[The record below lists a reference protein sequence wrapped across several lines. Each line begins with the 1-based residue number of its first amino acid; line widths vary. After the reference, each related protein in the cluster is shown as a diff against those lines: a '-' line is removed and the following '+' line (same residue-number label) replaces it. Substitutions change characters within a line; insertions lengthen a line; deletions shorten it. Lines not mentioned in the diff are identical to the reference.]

1 MFPMFPLYPLVPNIL
16 KLGISQD
23 EPPTIYSLLNS
34 YVNFANDTPAKI
46 KDLAN
51 AGRAMFFDF
60 DYPLATGMTKSEFE
74 CMILN
79 HFMMRRIGYETVT
92 AFKIA
97 LNVKLNEIMPMYNKL
112 FESINGWNI
121 FTDGEIMDRTVTDS
135 RTVNNTGTTSG
146 TNNTTN
152 STTNSATSSTTSDRR
167 FSDTPQNALQDVRDG
182 QYVTEYN
189 YDSDGGTSNST
200 SNTTSNS
207 TSSAT
212 NNNSSVEGGNQ
223 TERIIRT
230 PTDKM
235 HLYTEFL
242 RNRQNIYTMIFKDLD
257 SLFYQIV

>member
-16 KLGISQD
+16 KLGISHD
-23 EPPTIYSLLNS
+23 EPPTIYALLNS
-34 YVNFANDTPAKI
+34 YVNFANDTPTKI

-92 AFKIA
+92 AFKMA

-135 RTVNNTGTTSG
+135 RTVNNTGTSSG
-146 TNNTTN
+146 TNNT
-152 STTNSATSSTTSDRR
+152 TSSTTSDRR
-167 FSDTPQNALQDVRDG
+167 FSNTPQNALQDVRDG

-189 YDSDGGTSNST
+189 YDSDGGTSNT
-200 SNTTSNS
+200 

-223 TERIIRT
+223 TERIVRT

-242 RNRQNIYTMIFKDLD
+242 KNRQNIYTMIFKDLD

>member
-1 MFPMFPLYPLVPNIL
+1 MFPLFPLYPLVPNIL
-16 KLGISQD
+16 KLGISHD
-23 EPPTIYSLLNS
+23 EPPTIYSLLNA

-92 AFKIA
+92 AFKMA

-135 RTVNNTGTTSG
+135 RTVNNTGISSG
-146 TNNTTN
+146 TNNT
-152 STTNSATSSTTSDRR
+152 TSSTTSDRR
-167 FSDTPQNALQDVRDG
+167 FSNTPQNALQDVRDG

-189 YDSDGGTSNST
+189 YDTDGGTSN
-200 SNTTSNS
+200 TTSS
-207 TSSAT
+207 TT

-257 SLFYQIV
+257 SLFYQII

>member
-46 KDLAN
+46 KDLAS

-121 FTDGEIMDRTVTDS
+121 FADGEITDRTLTDS
-135 RTVNNTGTTSG
+135 RTVNNTGT
-146 TNNTTN
+146 NNT
-152 STTNSATSSTTSDRR
+152 TSSTTSDRR
-167 FSDTPQNALQDVRDG
+167 FSNTPQNALQDVRDG

-189 YDSDGGTSNST
+189 YDQDTGTATN
-200 SNTTSNS
+200 
-207 TSSAT
+207 T

-223 TERIIRT
+223 TEHIVRT

-242 RNRQNIYTMIFKDLD
+242 KNRQNIYTMIFKDLD

>member
-92 AFKIA
+92 AFKMA

-121 FTDGEIMDRTVTDS
+121 FADGEITDRTLTDS
-135 RTVNNTGTTSG
+135 RTVNNTGT
-146 TNNTTN
+146 NN
-152 STTNSATSSTTSDRR
+152 STSSTTSDRR
-167 FSDTPQNALQDVRDG
+167 FSNTPQNALQDVRDG

-189 YDSDGGTSNST
+189 YDQDTGTATN
-200 SNTTSNS
+200 
-207 TSSAT
+207 T
-212 NNNSSVEGGNQ
+212 NNNSSIEGGNQ
-223 TERIIRT
+223 TEHITRT
-230 PTDKM
+230 PTDKI

-242 RNRQNIYTMIFKDLD
+242 KNRQNIYTMIFKDLD

>member
-46 KDLAN
+46 KNLAN

-60 DYPLATGMTKSEFE
+60 DYPLATGMTKTEFE

-92 AFKIA
+92 AFKMA

-121 FTDGEIMDRTVTDS
+121 FADGEVTNRTLIDS
-135 RTVNNTGTTSG
+135 RTVNNTGT
-146 TNNTTN
+146 NNTT
-152 STTNSATSSTTSDRR
+152 TSTTSDRR
-167 FSDTPQNALQDVRDG
+167 FSNTPQNALVDVQNG

-189 YDSDGGTSNST
+189 YDHDTGT
-200 SNTTSNS
+200 
-207 TSSAT
+207 AT
-212 NNNSSVEGGNQ
+212 NTNTNSSVEGGNQ
-223 TERIIRT
+223 TEGISRT
-230 PTDKM
+230 PADKM

-257 SLFYQIV
+257 SLFYQII

>member
-92 AFKIA
+92 AFKMA

-112 FESINGWNI
+112 FESINSWDI
-121 FTDGEIMDRTVTDS
+121 FDDGEITDRTVTDS
-135 RTVNNTGTTSG
+135 RSVSNAGTSSG

-152 STTNSATSSTTSDRR
+152 SATSDQR

-189 YDSDGGTSNST
+189 YNQDSATSN
-200 SNTTSNS
+200 NTTSAT
-207 TSSAT
+207 TS
-212 NNNSSVEGGNQ
+212 NNTIEGGSQ
-223 TERIIRT
+223 TERIVRT
-230 PTDKM
+230 PSDKM

-242 RNRQNIYTMIFKDLD
+242 KNRQNIYTMIFKDLD

>member
-1 MFPMFPLYPLVPNIL
+1 MFPMLSIYPLVPNIL
-16 KLGISQD
+16 KLGLSQD
-23 EPPTIYSLLNS
+23 EPPTIYSLLNA

-46 KDLAN
+46 KDLAS

-92 AFKIA
+92 AFKMA

-112 FESINGWNI
+112 FESINSWDI
-121 FTDGEIMDRTVTDS
+121 FDDGEIMDRTVSDS
-135 RTVNNTGTTSG
+135 RSVSNAGTSSG

-152 STTNSATSSTTSDRR
+152 SATSDQR

-189 YDSDGGTSNST
+189 YNQDSATS
-200 SNTTSNS
+200 SNTTSAT
-207 TSSAT
+207 TS
-212 NNNSSVEGGNQ
+212 NNTIEGGSQ
-223 TERIIRT
+223 TERIVRT
-230 PTDKM
+230 PSDKM

>member
-46 KDLAN
+46 KDLAS

-92 AFKIA
+92 AFKMA

-135 RTVNNTGTTSG
+135 RTVNNTGTSSG
-146 TNNTTN
+146 TNNT
-152 STTNSATSSTTSDRR
+152 TSSTTSDRR
-167 FSDTPQNALQDVRDG
+167 FSNTPQNALQDVRDG

-189 YDSDGGTSNST
+189 YDADGGTSNT
-200 SNTTSNS
+200 

-223 TERIIRT
+223 TERITRT

-257 SLFYQIV
+257 PLFYQII

>member
-1 MFPMFPLYPLVPNIL
+1 MFPLYPLVPNIL

-23 EPPTIYSLLNS
+23 EPPTIYSLLNA
-34 YVNFANDTPAKI
+34 YVNFANDEPAKI

-92 AFKIA
+92 AFKMA

-121 FTDGEIMDRTVTDS
+121 FADGEITDRTLTDS
-135 RTVNNTGTTSG
+135 RIINNTG
-146 TNNTTN
+146 TNNTT
-152 STTNSATSSTTSDRR
+152 SSTASDRR
-167 FSDTPQNALQDVRDG
+167 FSNTPQNALQDVRDG

-189 YDSDGGTSNST
+189 YDQDSGST
-200 SNTTSNS
+200 NN
-207 TSSAT
+207 T
-212 NNNSSVEGGNQ
+212 NNNSSVEDGSQ
-223 TERIIRT
+223 IERISRT

-242 RNRQNIYTMIFKDLD
+242 RNRQNVYTMIFKDLD
-257 SLFYQIV
+257 PLFYQII

>member
-1 MFPMFPLYPLVPNIL
+1 MFPMIPLYPLVPNIL
-16 KLGISQD
+16 KLGISHD
-23 EPPTIYSLLNS
+23 EPPTVYALLNS

-51 AGRAMFFDF
+51 AGRTMFFDF

-121 FTDGEIMDRTVTDS
+121 FTDGEITDRTLTDS
-135 RTVNNTGTTSG
+135 RTVNNTGTSSG
-146 TNNTTN
+146 TNNT
-152 STTNSATSSTTSDRR
+152 TSSTTSDRR
-167 FSDTPQNALQDVRDG
+167 FSNTPQNALQDVRDG

-189 YDSDGGTSNST
+189 YDQDSGTSNT
-200 SNTTSNS
+200 

-230 PTDKM
+230 PSDKM

-242 RNRQNIYTMIFKDLD
+242 KNRQNIYTMIFKDLD
-257 SLFYQIV
+257 CLFYQLI

>member
-1 MFPMFPLYPLVPNIL
+1 MFPMLSIYPLVPNIL

-46 KDLAN
+46 KDLAS

-112 FESINGWNI
+112 FESINSWDI
-121 FTDGEIMDRTVTDS
+121 FDDGEIMDRSVTDS
-135 RTVNNTGTTSG
+135 RSVSNAGTSSG

-152 STTNSATSSTTSDRR
+152 SATSDQR

-182 QYVTEYN
+182 QYVTDYN
-189 YDSDGGTSNST
+189 YNQDSASSSNATSA
-200 SNTTSNS
+200 TTSNN
-207 TSSAT
+207 TI
-212 NNNSSVEGGNQ
+212 EGGSQ
-223 TERIIRT
+223 TERIVRT
-230 PTDKM
+230 PSDKM

-242 RNRQNIYTMIFKDLD
+242 KNRQNIYTMIFKDLD

>member
-1 MFPMFPLYPLVPNIL
+1 MFPMFTLYPLVPNIL
-16 KLGISQD
+16 KLGISHD
-23 EPPTIYSLLNS
+23 EPPTVYALLNS

-46 KDLAN
+46 KDLAS

-92 AFKIA
+92 AFKMA

-135 RTVNNTGTTSG
+135 RTVNNTGTSTG
-146 TNNTTN
+146 TNNT
-152 STTNSATSSTTSDRR
+152 TSSTTSDRR
-167 FSDTPQNALQDVRDG
+167 FSNTPQNALQDVRDG

-189 YDSDGGTSNST
+189 YDTDGGTSNA
-200 SNTTSNS
+200 

-223 TERIIRT
+223 TERIVRT

-242 RNRQNIYTMIFKDLD
+242 KNRQNIYTMIFKDLD

>member
-1 MFPMFPLYPLVPNIL
+1 MFPMIPLYPLVPNIL
-16 KLGISQD
+16 KLGISHD
-23 EPPTIYSLLNS
+23 EPPTVYALLNS

-92 AFKIA
+92 AFKMA

-135 RTVNNTGTTSG
+135 RTVNNTGTSSG
-146 TNNTTN
+146 TNNT
-152 STTNSATSSTTSDRR
+152 TSSTTSDRR
-167 FSDTPQNALQDVRDG
+167 FSNTPQNAMQDVRDG
-182 QYVTEYN
+182 KYVTEYN
-189 YDSDGGTSNST
+189 YDTDSGTSNA
-200 SNTTSNS
+200 

-223 TERIIRT
+223 TERIVRT

-257 SLFYQIV
+257 SLFYQII

>member
-46 KDLAN
+46 KDLAS

-121 FTDGEIMDRTVTDS
+121 FADGEITDRTLTDS
-135 RTVNNTGTTSG
+135 RTVNNTGT
-146 TNNTTN
+146 NNTT
-152 STTNSATSSTTSDRR
+152 SSTPSDRR
-167 FSDTPQNALQDVRDG
+167 FSNTPQNALQDVRDG

-189 YDSDGGTSNST
+189 YDQDTGTATN
-200 SNTTSNS
+200 
-207 TSSAT
+207 T

-223 TERIIRT
+223 TEHIVRT

-242 RNRQNIYTMIFKDLD
+242 KNRQNIYTMIFKDLD